1 MNNEQYST
9 MIEIG
14 DTIVSSE
21 CITEYFCCDLS
32 VCKGVCCIEGDAGAP
47 VTAEEIKEIED

>member
-47 VTAEEIKEIED
+47 VTAEEIKKK